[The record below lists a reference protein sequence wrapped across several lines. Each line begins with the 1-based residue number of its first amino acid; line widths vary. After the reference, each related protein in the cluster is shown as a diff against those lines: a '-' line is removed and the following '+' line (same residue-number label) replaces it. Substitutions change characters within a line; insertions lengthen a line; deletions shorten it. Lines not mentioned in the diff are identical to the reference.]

1 MHRQRGITLIEALVT
16 LVLVLVGLL
25 GAARLQAELLAASAQ
40 AKAKDEATALALDK
54 LAEFHAIA
62 DYAGYR
68 DRIVPGTVQL
78 SGLLHTYALTWTV
91 EHNPAPDYKRV
102 DVTIQWPADTPAHT
116 LRIQTLIPGHEPG
129 RFAHLHL
136 AP

>member
-1 MHRQRGITLIEALVT
+1 MRSQRGFTLIEALVT

-25 GAARLQAELLAASAQ
+25 GAARLQAGLLAASAQ
-40 AKAKDEATALALDK
+40 AKAKDEATALALEK
-54 LAEFHAIA
+54 LSEFHAIA

-68 DRIVPGTVQL
+68 DRIVPGALQR

-91 EHNPAPDYKRV
+91 DHNPAPDYKRV
-102 DVTIQWPADTPAHT
+102 DVTVQWPADAPAHT

-129 RFAHLHL
+129 RFAHLYL
-136 AP
+136 VP

>member
-1 MHRQRGITLIEALVT
+1 MRSQRGFTLIEALVT

-25 GAARLQAELLAASAQ
+25 GAARLQAGLLAASAQ
-40 AKAKDEATALALDK
+40 AKAKDEATALALEK
-54 LAEFHAIA
+54 LSEFHAIA

-68 DRIVPGTVQL
+68 DRIVPGTLQR

-91 EHNPAPDYKRV
+91 DHNPAPDYKRV
-102 DVTIQWPADTPAHT
+102 DVTVQWPADAPAHT

-136 AP
+136 VP